1 MPTTAPASG
10 LPHHDADRVLSA
22 VGPRRATDLLR
33 EALLAG
39 LDPAASPP
47 RTSTALGGGELLT
60 MPAAV
65 GDRAGVKLAFVA
77 PGNAALGLPRVTGV
91 YVLLDAATLVPLATL
106 DAPSLTRLRTPAT
119 SLLAVQ
125 SVLAGRPGSTRS
137 PLRAVVVGSGVQAQG
152 HVAALLACLGPG
164 APVERAVGHL
174 DVLVRDPARIGG
186 AGELTGGLVG
196 DADGDLLALGSP
208 AAQEALAAA
217 DVVVCAT
224 SAGEPLFDSSVLRED
239 VVVVAVGTHEPD
251 RRELDAALLARAAV
265 VVEDRA
271 TALREAGDVVM
282 AIAEGAL
289 EEGDLL
295 PLADLVTGRA
305 PVPSGAVVF
314 KGTGMA
320 WQDLVVASAVHDA
333 VSSRPGP

>member
-1 MPTTAPASG
+1 M
-10 LPHHDADRVLSA
+10 PHHDAHRVLSA

-33 EALLAG
+33 QALIAG
-39 LDPAASPP
+39 LDPAAAPP
-47 RTSTALGGGELLT
+47 RSSTALGGGELLT

-77 PGNAALGLPRVTGV
+77 PGNAALGLPRITGV

-125 SVLAGRPGSTRS
+125 SVLAGRPGRPGSTRS

-164 APVERAVGHL
+164 TPVERAVGHL
-174 DVLVRDPARIGG
+174 DVLVRDPARVGPT
-186 AGELTGGLVG
+186 GELVG

-208 AAQEALAAA
+208 AAREALAAA

>member
-1 MPTTAPASG
+1 M
-10 LPHHDADRVLSA
+10 PHHDADRVLGS

-39 LDPAASPP
+39 LDPAAAPP
-47 RTSTALGGGELLT
+47 RTSTALGSGELLT

-65 GDRAGVKLAFVA
+65 GDRAGVKLAFVV
-77 PGNAALGLPRVTGV
+77 PGNAALGLPRITGV
-91 YVLLDAATLVPLATL
+91 YVLLDASTLVPLATL
-106 DAPSLTRLRTPAT
+106 DGPSLTRSRTPAT

-125 SVLAGRPGSTRS
+125 SVLAGRPGG

-152 HVAALLACLGPG
+152 HAAALMASLGPG
-164 APVERAVGHL
+164 TPVDRPVGRL
-174 DVLVRDPARIGG
+174 DVLVRDPTRVREPARSALVCDVG
-186 AGELTGGLVG
+186 GGLQ
-196 DADGDLLALGSP
+196 ALGSP
-208 AAQEALAAA
+208 DARDALAAA

-224 SAGEPLFDSSVLRED
+224 SAGEPLFDSRVLRDD
-239 VVVVAVGTHEPD
+239 VVVAAVGSHEPD
-251 RRELDAALLARAAV
+251 RRELDAALLARATV
-265 VVEDRA
+265 VVEDPV

-289 EEGDLL
+289 GEGDLL

-333 VSSRPGP
+333 VTSSR